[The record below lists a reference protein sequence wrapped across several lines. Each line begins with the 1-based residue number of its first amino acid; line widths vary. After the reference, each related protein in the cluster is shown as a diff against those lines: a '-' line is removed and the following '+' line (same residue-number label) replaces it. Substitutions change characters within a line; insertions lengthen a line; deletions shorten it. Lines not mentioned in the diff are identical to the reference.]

1 MIRDTGSERVINVN
15 GTATVLQDVVRRE
28 SRSLLL
34 YIGDS
39 FPWTTNEHAP
49 DLVTLKRLIVR
60 EAHAISTVGRYLV
73 RQRITPPPY
82 GSYPAS
88 FTSHNF
94 IDVAYLLPRL
104 LAAQE
109 VAIAAL
115 TADIARVHD
124 AEAKKQLEALLAVK
138 QTSLAGLAALSSSYP
153 HPARA

>member
-1 MIRDTGSERVINVN
+1 MN
-15 GTATVLQDVVRRE
+15 GTATILQDVVRRE

-39 FPWTTNEHAP
+39 FPWTTDEHAP
-49 DLVTLKRLIVR
+49 DLATLKRLIGR
-60 EAHAISTVGRYLV
+60 EADAISVVGKYLV

-88 FTSHNF
+88 FTSCNF

-109 VAIAAL
+109 LAIAAL
-115 TADIARVHD
+115 TADVARVHD
-124 AEAKKQLEALLAVK
+124 AEAKKKLEALLAVK

-153 HPARA
+153 HPASA